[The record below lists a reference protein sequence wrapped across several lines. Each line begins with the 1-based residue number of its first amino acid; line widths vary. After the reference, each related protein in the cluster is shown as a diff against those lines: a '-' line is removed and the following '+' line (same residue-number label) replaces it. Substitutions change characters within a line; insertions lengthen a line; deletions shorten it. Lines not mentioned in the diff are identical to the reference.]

1 MHRPR
6 SKPRRVPAA
15 TAKRLVGV
23 GLMATALFT
32 APVSLEGVGTPTASA
47 GTGQKLERLAVVD
60 VQRCIMETT
69 EGQRFKQELEREF
82 SRKNARLEK
91 KAKELQKKYEDLQA
105 KQAVLS
111 QQELQKRAMEL
122 MQQEAELGEL
132 SQKYSEELARKEA
145 LRTEQIYDNIAGIVK
160 QIALEEKL
168 QIVLVRADSTVL
180 YANAKI
186 DITNRVIVDYDKKF
200 K

>member
-1 MHRPR
+1 
-6 SKPRRVPAA
+6 
-15 TAKRLVGV
+15 
-23 GLMATALFT
+23 
-32 APVSLEGVGTPTASA
+32 
-47 GTGQKLERLAVVD
+47 
-60 VQRCIMETT
+60 
-69 EGQRFKQELEREF
+69 
-82 SRKNARLEK
+82 
-91 KAKELQKKYEDLQA
+91 
-105 KQAVLS
+105 
-111 QQELQKRAMEL
+111 MEL

-132 SQKYSEELARKEA
+132 SQKYSDELARKEA
-145 LRTEQIYDNIAGIVK
+145 LRTEQIYDKIAGVVK

>member
-1 MHRPR
+1 MPSHITTHAG
-6 SKPRRVPAA
+6 PRRVATRAA
-15 TAKRLVGV
+15 GALLAVS
-23 GLMATALFT
+23 ALF
-32 APVSLEGVGTPTASA
+32 AVPTPGAGLQIRAAQA
-47 GTGQKLERLAVVD
+47 GTGQKLSRLAVVD
-60 VQRCIMETT
+60 VQRCIMETS
-69 EGQRFKQELEREF
+69 EGQRFKKELEREF

-111 QQELQKRAMEL
+111 QAELQRRAMEL

-132 SQKYSEELARKEA
+132 SQKYSDELARKEA
-145 LRTEQIYDNIAGIVK
+145 LRTEQIYDKIAGIVK

-168 QIVLVRADSTVL
+168 QVVLVRADSTVL

>member
-1 MHRPR
+1 MP
-6 SKPRRVPAA
+6 SNTTTYAGPRRAA
-15 TAKRLVGV
+15 RRAAGAALA
-23 GLMATALFT
+23 LTALFAVP
-32 APVSLEGVGTPTASA
+32 APGAGLGIPTAQA
-47 GTGQKLERLAVVD
+47 GTGQKLSRLAVVD
-60 VQRCIMETT
+60 VQRCIMETS
-69 EGQRFKQELEREF
+69 EGQRFKKELEREF

-111 QQELQKRAMEL
+111 EAELQRRAMEL

-132 SQKYSEELARKEA
+132 SQKYSDELARKEA
-145 LRTEQIYDNIAGIVK
+145 LRTEQIYDKIASVVK

-168 QIVLVRADSTVL
+168 QVVLVRADSTVL

-186 DITNRVIVDYDKKF
+186 DITNRVIVGYDKKF